1 VSAATNTIASLG
13 LRRRALSLGAVKA
26 FDHAMQFV
34 LPIVLVR
41 CLDTA
46 TFGEYRLLWLAVG
59 TLLAV
64 APLGTPAALFYFLP
78 HSDAPTRRLY
88 VHQAMLL
95 LGATGLLGALA
106 LSPLDPWL
114 PATLAP
120 LGKYGELV
128 PAFLALWVT
137 ASLLDCLPTA
147 EERIRV
153 QAFATI
159 STSVL
164 RTLLLAAG
172 AWFTGSL
179 AAMLWLLLAVVLF
192 KMLLLLGYVG
202 RFHGWRGP
210 WLRRKTLAGQLRYSA
225 PFGAAAG
232 LYVLRGQADQW
243 VAATLFALHSFAAFS
258 IAAIVGQV
266 VGIFRTSVLEAFFP
280 SMSRMAAAGDMRS
293 AMEMNARANEMT
305 AWALS
310 PMLVFVFAFADDIV
324 GLVYTHAYAD
334 AAPVMRVYAVGLV
347 VLVVEISSL
356 IQLLRQGVFY
366 AVLNAVMLG
375 IAILVSTAGGVAF
388 GLAGAAAGSVAAMF
402 LDRVVMLRRIK
413 RLTGVRVR
421 HLQHWRQLARLV
433 ALAGLAGLLAWGI
446 AHAWLAGAP
455 HAVRLAAGAL
465 VGGLVYGAATWRR
478 YLAPALARR

>member
-1 VSAATNTIASLG
+1 VSAAAHAIASLG
-13 LRRRALSLGAVKA
+13 LKRRALSLGAVKA
-26 FDHAMQFV
+26 LDHAMQFV

-59 TLLAV
+59 TLLAI

-95 LGATGLLGALA
+95 LATTGLLGALA

-120 LGKYGELV
+120 LGKYGALV

-137 ASLLDCLPTA
+137 ASLLDCLPTV
-147 EERIRV
+147 EERIGV
-153 QAFATI
+153 QALATI
-159 STSVL
+159 GVSVS

-179 AAMLWLLLAVVLF
+179 ATMLWLLLAVVLF
-192 KMLLLLGYVG
+192 KILMLLGYVA

-210 WLRRKTLAGQLRYSA
+210 WLRRATLEAQLRYSA
-225 PFGAAAG
+225 PFGVASG
-232 LYVLRGQADQW
+232 LYMLRGQADQW
-243 VAATLFALHSFAAFS
+243 VAASLFALHSFAAFS

-266 VGIFRTSVLEAFFP
+266 VSIFRASVLEAFFP

-293 AMEMNARANEMT
+293 AMEMNGRANEMVG
-305 AWALS
+305 WVLF
-310 PMLVFVFAFADDIV
+310 PMLAFVFVFAGDIV
-324 GLVYTHAYAD
+324 SLVYTHAYAE
-334 AAPVMRVYAVGLV
+334 AAPVMRVYALGLA

-356 IQLLRQGVFY
+356 IQLMRQGVFY
-366 AVLNAVMLG
+366 AALNAVMLG
-375 IAILVSTAGGVAF
+375 IAVLVSTAAGLAF
-388 GLAGAAAGSVAAMF
+388 GLPGAAAGSVVAMYV
-402 LDRVVMLRRIK
+402 DRVVMLRRIK

-421 HLQHWRQLARLV
+421 DLQHWPRLAQLAG
-433 ALAGLAGLLAWGI
+433 LAALAGLLAWGVT
-446 AHAWLAGAP
+446 HAWLGDWP
-455 HAVRLAAGAL
+455 RIVRLAAGAL
-465 VGGLVYGAATWRR
+465 IGALVYGAGTWRR
-478 YLAPALARR
+478 YIAPALRRK